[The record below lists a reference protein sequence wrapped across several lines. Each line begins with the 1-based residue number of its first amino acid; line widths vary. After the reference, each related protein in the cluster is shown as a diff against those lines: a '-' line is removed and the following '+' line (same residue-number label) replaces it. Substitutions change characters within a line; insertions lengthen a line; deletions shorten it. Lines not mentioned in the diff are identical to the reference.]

1 MKISIFGTGY
11 VGLVSGVC
19 FAHLGND
26 VICIDRN
33 PTKIRTLNK
42 GISTIYEPELDNML
56 GDVVNNGKFK
66 VTADAEDAILKT
78 DITFICVGTPSNED
92 GSTDLTSIFEAAEQI
107 GKVLAKKN
115 THHIIVV
122 KSTVPPGTT
131 EKVDMTLQMSG
142 ANNYGIAMNPEF
154 LREGHAVQDFLY
166 PDRIVIGCNKHE
178 TSDKL
183 RELYSFTLSPGPL
196 LVTEIKVAEMIKYTS
211 NAMLATKISFS
222 NEIGNICKKL
232 GIDVYDVMIGVGA
245 DKRIGPQ
252 FLNAG
257 VGFGGSCFPK
267 DVKSLIHTAKVNDVE
282 PKILQAV
289 MDTNELQPLRLLK
302 LAKEKTGGLSGKNVA
317 VLGIAFKP
325 DTDDI
330 RESPF
335 LTIAPRLL
343 QMGALV
349 TAYDPKAMENA
360 TKLLGNGIKY
370 ASSAREAVKDADI
383 VFVLTEWEEFMD
395 ESLYE
400 GKQVFDGRHLWNKRS
415 DGNYE
420 GVCW

>member
-289 MDTNELQPLRLLK
+289 MDTNELQP
-302 LAKEKTGGLSGKNVA
+302 
-317 VLGIAFKP
+317 
-325 DTDDI
+325 
-330 RESPF
+330 
-335 LTIAPRLL
+335 
-343 QMGALV
+343 
-349 TAYDPKAMENA
+349 
-360 TKLLGNGIKY
+360 
-370 ASSAREAVKDADI
+370 
-383 VFVLTEWEEFMD
+383 
-395 ESLYE
+395 
-400 GKQVFDGRHLWNKRS
+400 
-415 DGNYE
+415 
-420 GVCW
+420 